1 MQLTIIILQRI
12 LTLFTILITA
22 AYLTL
27 IERKILAAT
36 QTRKGPN
43 ILGIYG
49 LLQPIADA
57 LKLITKEIIKHY
69 KITHLL
75 FTLSPIITISLAL
88 TTWSILPIDNKN
100 PQRNLHIGIILILA
114 LSSLRIY
121 TILLSGW
128 ASNSKYALLG
138 SIRAIAQMISYEV
151 CIGII
156 ILTTIYFSRRLN
168 LRQIRNRQL
177 KIWFII
183 PLFPAFIMFLIRSIA
198 ETNRTPF
205 DLTERESELVSGFN
219 VEYSA
224 ILFTLLFLAEYIN
237 ILLMTR
243 IIRILFL
250 GRSTFLLLINPNI
263 LAIKIIF
270 ITYLFIWIRATYA
283 RIRYDQLMNLLW
295 KRYLPLRLSLTIL
308 TPIIIIIIKAHK

>member
-1 MQLTIIILQRI
+1 MIIKTIQSL
-12 LTLFTILITA
+12 LTLLTILITT

-27 IERKILAAT
+27 IERKILASR
-36 QTRKGPN
+36 QIRKGPN
-43 ILGIYG
+43 IVGIYG

-57 LKLITKEIIKHY
+57 IKLIIKESIKHH
-69 KITHLL
+69 KTTNIL
-75 FTLSPIITISLAL
+75 FLLSPSLAIIIAI
-88 TTWSILPIDNKN
+88 TAWSIIPLDYKH
-100 PQRNLHIGIILILA
+100 PQRDTKIGIIILLT

-128 ASNSKYALLG
+128 ARNSKYALLG
-138 SIRAIAQMISYEV
+138 SIRATAQMIRYEV

-156 ILTTIYFSRRLN
+156 ILTVVSLSRRLN
-168 LRQIRNRQL
+168 LRLISINQN
-177 KIWFII
+177 KIWYIL
-183 PLFPAFIMFLIRSIA
+183 PLLPIFIMFTIRRIA

-237 ILLMTR
+237 ILLMAR

-250 GRSTFLLLINPNI
+250 RGRNLVFLSNPRI
-263 LAIKIIF
+263 LATKII
-270 ITYLFIWIRATYA
+270 IICYLFICIRATYA

-295 KRYLPLRLSLTIL
+295 KRYLPLRLALIIL
-308 TPIIIIIIKAHK
+308 APILEIRLITYT

>member
-1 MQLTIIILQRI
+1 MIIIMQSI
-12 LTLFTILITA
+12 LTLLTILITT

-27 IERKILAAT
+27 IERKILASR
-36 QTRKGPN
+36 QIRKGPN
-43 ILGIYG
+43 IVGIYG

-57 LKLITKEIIKHY
+57 IKLIIKETIKHH
-69 KITHLL
+69 KTTKTL
-75 FTLSPIITISLAL
+75 FLLSPALAIIIAL
-88 TTWSILPIDNKN
+88 TAWSIIPLDYKH
-100 PQRNLHIGIILILA
+100 PQRNPKLGIIIILA

-128 ASNSKYALLG
+128 ARNSKYALLG
-138 SIRAIAQMISYEV
+138 SIRATAQMIRYEV

-156 ILTTIYFSRRLN
+156 ILTIVSLSRRLN
-168 LRQIRNRQL
+168 LRQIRMCQQ
-177 KIWFII
+177 KIWYIL
-183 PLFPAFIMFLIRSIA
+183 PLFPIFIMFTIRRIA

-237 ILLMTR
+237 ILLMAR

-250 GRSTFLLLINPNI
+250 RGRTFLSVSNPRI
-263 LAIKIIF
+263 LAIKIIR
-270 ITYLFIWIRATYA
+270 ISYLFICIRATFA

-295 KRYLPLRLSLTIL
+295 KRYLPLRLTLIIL
-308 TPIIIIIIKAHK
+308 IPILEIRITAYT